1 MRQLAVIAA
10 FLSLGVARAQVQV
23 TSSLVMEHA
32 AAGSAVLEG
41 SVTLSNPGSAPVQT
55 QLSLG
60 DVRSD
65 AKVGTAYLKPGT
77 LERSNTSWIKFPSTL
92 VTVPARGKLTVPY
105 RVQVPQNAAAG
116 SHWGVI
122 FVTPVPAS
130 TGAAPARP
138 NSLSLQQVTRYAV
151 QVVVQVP
158 GGQAR
163 LKFQDP
169 QLGRGTGGLQLS
181 VTLGNTGTRLAVPTT
196 RAEIYDARG
205 KLVQKLAGRP
215 RRVYPGMSVLETY
228 ALTGLPA
235 GKYQI
240 LVLADDRGAD
250 LIGARYAFTVD

>member
-1 MRQLAVIAA
+1 MRQLAVTAA
-10 FLSLGVARAQVQV
+10 LLSLGAAGAQVQV
-23 TSSLVMEHA
+23 TSPLVVEHTA
-32 AAGSAVLEG
+32 AASAVLEG
-41 SVTLSNPGSAPVQT
+41 TLTLSNPGTTPVQT

-65 AKVGTAYLKPGT
+65 AKVGTAYLKPGS
-77 LERSNTSWIKFPSTL
+77 LERSNTGWIKFPSTL
-92 VTVPARGKLTVPY
+92 VTVPARGKLSVPY
-105 RVQVPQNAAAG
+105 RIQVPQNAAAG

-122 FVTPVPAS
+122 FVTPV
-130 TGAAPARP
+130 TGSGAPAPARS

-169 QLGRGTGGLQLS
+169 QLGRAGTGLQLS
-181 VTLGNTGTRLAVPTT
+181 VTLGNTGTRLAAPTT

-205 KLVQKLAGRP
+205 QLVQKLAGRP

-240 LVLADDRGAD
+240 LVLADDRGAE
-250 LIGARYAFTVD
+250 LIGARYTFTVD